1 LINFAAK
8 IDPYIGSGL
17 SCLRL
22 AVMRP
27 MGMKLLAFSY

>member
-1 LINFAAK
+1 LMNFAAK

-27 MGMKLLAFSY
+27 INEFSNDE